1 MHLKKL
7 QNQSF
12 FLLALI
18 FYTLLFGVGTAHA
31 QEFTSSSFKVLDPVV
46 TSGGGY
52 SFSTSFRLD
61 SSIGQIGI
69 GTSSSSLFN
78 LNADFLYFPYVT
90 TPVISSTAGNGQ
102 VALSWTSASGVQGW
116 TASGYN
122 VGVGTVS
129 GGPYTFSSSLGNVLS
144 STRTGVSNGTTYYFV
159 IRVEDAYGNII
170 ATSTQVSSTPV
181 APVTPPSGDGG
192 RGGGG
197 REPSSETAVIFSG
210 KAYPKSTVT
219 LLKDAQVAASTIAG
233 TDASFKINLSGI
245 SAGNYIF
252 SMYSEDYNGIRSSL
266 VTFPVAVTSG
276 VKTNVD
282 GIFLAPTIA
291 VDKSEVKRGDDI
303 AIFGQSV
310 PQSDIVISVHS
321 DEEYFSKTVSDKD
334 GIYLYNFDTSFLE
347 IGSHTTKSKAS
358 IGNQLVSGYSS
369 SVNFKVGTKNVL
381 APGPQKCPAKGDLNS
396 DCKVNLVDFSIASFW
411 YKRVLSEAFK
421 VVDKAKLNGDGQIN
435 IVDFSI
441 MAFYW
446 TG

>member
-1 MHLKKL
+1 MYPKKS

-18 FYTLLFGVGTAHA
+18 FYTLLFGVGTTHA
-31 QEFTSSSFKVLDPVV
+31 QEFTSPSFKVLDPVV

-144 STRTGVSNGTTYYFV
+144 STRTGLSNGTTYYFV

-170 ATSTQVSSTPV
+170 ATSTQVSATPV
-181 APVTPPSGDGG
+181 APVTPPSRGSSGG
-192 RGGGG
+192 SD

-303 AIFGQSV
+303 AIFGQSI
-310 PQSDIVISVHS
+310 PKSDIVISVHS

-381 APGPQKCPAKGDLNS
+381 APAPQKCPARGDLNS

-441 MAFYW
+441 MAYYW

>member
-1 MHLKKL
+1 
-7 QNQSF
+7 
-12 FLLALI
+12 
-18 FYTLLFGVGTAHA
+18 LLFGVGTTHA
-31 QEFTSSSFKVLDPVV
+31 QEFTSPSFKVLDPVV

-69 GTSSSSLFN
+69 GTSSASLFN
-78 LNADFLYFPYVT
+78 LNAGFLYFPYVT

-144 STRTGVSNGTTYYFV
+144 STRTGLTNGTTYYFV

-181 APVTPPSGDGG
+181 APTGG
-192 RGGGG
+192 GSPGGSNGGGG
-197 REPSSETAVIFSG
+197 GPSSGGGGSSSETAVIFSG

-252 SMYSEDYNGIRSSL
+252 SMYSEDYNGTRSSL

-276 VKTNVD
+276 ATTNVN

-358 IGNQLVSGYSS
+358 IGNQLVSGYSG

-381 APGPQKCPAKGDLNS
+381 APGPQKCPAKGDLNT

-441 MAFYW
+441 MAYYW